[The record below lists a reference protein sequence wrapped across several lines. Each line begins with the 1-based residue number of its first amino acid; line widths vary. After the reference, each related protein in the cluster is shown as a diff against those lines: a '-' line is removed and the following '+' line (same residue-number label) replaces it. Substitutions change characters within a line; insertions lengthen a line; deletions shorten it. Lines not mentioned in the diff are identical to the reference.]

1 MRELDIHGMTELE
14 AKTAIER
21 FIVSCPKDVKE
32 VVIIH
37 GYHSG
42 SVLKN
47 LVRDRNKIR
56 SKRIKRK
63 KFTLNQGETII
74 ELF

>member
-1 MRELDIHGMTELE
+1 MNEIDIHGYTELE
-14 AKTAIER
+14 AKTIIER
-21 FIVSCPKDVKE
+21 YIANLPKSVKE
-32 VVIIH
+32 VRIIH

-42 SVLKN
+42 SALKN
-47 LVRDRNKIR
+47 LVRDKNKIR

-63 KFTLNQGETII
+63 KFTLNQGETIY